1 MQQPDSNSSRS
12 QRGGG
17 SGGGGG
23 GGVGWRLSGGL
34 DRMIGDPVGGSGD
47 GGSPI
52 SWVVAETGE
61 KRE

>member
-23 GGVGWRLSGGL
+23 SWRLSGGL
-34 DRMIGDPVGGSGD
+34 GRMIGDPVGRSGD

-52 SWVVAETGE
+52 SRVVAETGE

>member
-1 MQQPDSNSSRS
+1 MQQPDSNSSSRS

-23 GGVGWRLSGGL
+23 SWRLSGGL
-34 DRMIGDPVGGSGD
+34 GRMIGDPVGGSGD
-47 GGSPI
+47 GDSPI
-52 SWVVAETGE
+52 SRVVAETGE